1 MFCPGNYSPSL
12 SEMPK
17 VSLFSSQCLLRT
29 KNLYSE
35 IEGLNSYLSCFT
47 AAVLAAAVVRCDVF
61 NDFFTM

>member
-1 MFCPGNYSPSL
+1 MFCPGSYSPSL

-17 VSLFSSQCLLRT
+17 VSLFSSQSLLRT

-47 AAVLAAAVVRCDVF
+47 AAVLACVVYVVVSLVSGD
-61 NDFFTM
+61 